1 MIDNSLNFNL
11 IEAFQEGDVEYIDYL
26 YKIKRTDIFDY
37 WIKSGLERLKV
48 NAKHFDAL
56 KLPLLS
62 SDKNII
68 KLTDEGINI
77 CGDKNRC

>member
-1 MIDNSLNFNL
+1 MEVFK
-11 IEAFQEGDVEYIDYL
+11 EGDVEYIDYG

-37 WIKSGLERLKV
+37 WITTGLERLQV
-48 NAKHFDAL
+48 NAKHIDVL

-62 SDKNII
+62 SDKNVI

-77 CGDKNRC
+77 CGDESRC